1 MAAGSSRERL
11 RHAARCSGPAS
22 RFAHAGSTVDI
33 ASDSGAIRIRI
44 AVADRVVLPYLTVT
58 HRSHVEELRHVS
70 ASSRHDLPELCQTA
84 ALEINGGR
92 REGRVSADTH
102 GPRAEKSTRQNHRS
116 SPISGLPCAMVLT
129 LIRDL
134 VSANSARMRE
144 RAVLAKPPVAGS
156 EPERAQRP
164 KSLMGSVGQIRCL
177 PSTRT
182 VAWASSPDEQG
193 RELDDGTG

>member
-33 ASDSGAIRIRI
+33 ASDSGAIRSRI

-134 VSANSARMRE
+134 PGDRLSCPRRPRARRSTGLASAPGGQDHTISRPHH
-144 RAVLAKPPVAGS
+144 AVRPHVTHMPRHDASTASP
-156 EPERAQRP
+156 AQR
-164 KSLMGSVGQIRCL
+164 S
-177 PSTRT
+177 
-182 VAWASSPDEQG
+182 
-193 RELDDGTG
+193 